1 MVSLLTPLLRL
12 WPVLFFE
19 MPLCHVISHLRS
31 HPSKST
37 PSSSWLFLYSSVQYR
52 WVTPCGQKPVFMSAD
67 SVFTTE
73 LDILISAWLLGMLI
87 RNQYSHFDG
96 RLGCDR
102 CLIFEREYLCAIWNG
117 TKESVTVSVEAHFI
131 WECSWGLMQFST
143 SQSRQNMRVQGTSFS
158 NPKLDTWSAPAA
170 LKIWCFI
177 FFFQHC
183 SPFKYE

>member
-1 MVSLLTPLLRL
+1 
-12 WPVLFFE
+12 

-67 SVFTTE
+67 IVFTSSVFSQQPVF
-73 LDILISAWLLGMLI
+73 SAWLLDMLI
-87 RNQYSHFDG
+87 RNQYSHFGGSHG
-96 RLGCDR
+96 RLGFHR
-102 CLIFEREYLCAIWNG
+102 CLIFEREYLCPIWNG
-117 TKESVTVSVEAHFI
+117 TKESVIVSVEAHFI